1 MFEAESLANVGVG
14 PCYWHSLVLC
24 IDGEGC
30 VNPGGLDS
38 GALHGL
44 ADWLEFF
51 QDSSA
56 HGFLSHE

>member
-1 MFEAESLANVGVG
+1 LR
-14 PCYWHSLVLC
+14 
-24 IDGEGC
+24 IDGEGG

-44 ADWLEFF
+44 PDWHEFF